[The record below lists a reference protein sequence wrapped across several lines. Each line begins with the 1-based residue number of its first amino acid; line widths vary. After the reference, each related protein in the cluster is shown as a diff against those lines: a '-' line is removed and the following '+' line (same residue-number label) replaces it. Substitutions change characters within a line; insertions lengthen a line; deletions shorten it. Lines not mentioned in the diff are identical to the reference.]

1 MRVSELSAL
10 WEDAA
15 AQGWES
21 ALLFQGKGFKHFL
34 QSTEQIQWC
43 GTPFSKWPL
52 QLTRLELEGDE
63 F

>member
-1 MRVSELSAL
+1 MSELSAL

-21 ALLFQGKGFKHFL
+21 ALPCQGKGVKHSL

-43 GTPFSKWPL
+43 GTPSSKWPL
-52 QLTRLELEGDE
+52 QLTQLELEGDE